1 MEIVTKLITAIGSI
15 VTVIGLFNVLMGV
28 YTWYRGF
35 KNENAEKI
43 DQGINSMVLGG
54 VIGTIAAGVTVAIN
68 AALGNIS
75 F

>member
-1 MEIVTKLITAIGSI
+1 MEIVTKLITVIGSI

-43 DQGINSMVLGG
+43 DQGISSMVLGC

>member
-1 MEIVTKLITAIGSI
+1 MEIVTKLITVIGSI

-35 KNENAEKI
+35 KNENPEKI
-43 DQGINSMVLGG
+43 DQGISSMVLGG
-54 VIGTIAAGVTVAIN
+54 VMGTIAAAVTVANN

>member
-1 MEIVTKLITAIGSI
+1 MEIVTKLVTAIGSL
-15 VTVIGLFNVLMGV
+15 VAVIGLFNVLMGV

-35 KNENAEKI
+35 KNENPEKI
-43 DQGINSMVLGG
+43 DQGISSMVLGG
-54 VIGTIAAGVTVAIN
+54 VRGTIAAGVTVAIN

>member
-1 MEIVTKLITAIGSI
+1 MEIVTKLITVIGSI

-35 KNENAEKI
+35 KNENAEKV
-43 DQGINSMVLGG
+43 DQGISSMILGG
-54 VIGTIAAGVTVAIN
+54 VMGTIAAGVTAAVV
-68 AALGNIS
+68 AALGNIA